1 MQKRNHRVNIGQ
13 KKAEILT
20 FYLSFLLNGATNFH
34 LCQVKIW
41 WHTSCFFHFEIN
53 FLTIEKEV
61 IMTLVKRNGSLLN
74 PLPML
79 FDDFF
84 NRDLLNWGNS
94 NFSDTN
100 TTIPAINIK
109 ETAGNYEVEVAAPGM
124 TKQDF
129 KVELDGNSLTISS
142 EKENLKN
149 EREDERYTQREFSY
163 QSFQRTFTLQK
174 DVVDIDKI
182 QAKYENGL
190 LHLLIPKKEEAK
202 QKPPRL
208 IQIS

>member
-1 MQKRNHRVNIGQ
+1 
-13 KKAEILT
+13 
-20 FYLSFLLNGATNFH
+20 
-34 LCQVKIW
+34 
-41 WHTSCFFHFEIN
+41 
-53 FLTIEKEV
+53 
-61 IMTLVKRNGSLLN
+61 MTLVKRNGNLLN

-84 NRDLLNWGNS
+84 SRDLFNWNNS

-100 TTIPAINIK
+100 TTIPAVNIK
-109 ETAGNYEVEVAAPGM
+109 ETPENYEVEVAAPGM
-124 TKQDF
+124 TKKDF

-142 EKENLKN
+142 ERSNQKEEK
-149 EREDERYTQREFSY
+149 EGERYFRKEFSY
-163 QSFQRTFTLQK
+163 QSFQRIFNLQK

-182 QAKYENGL
+182 EAKYENGL
-190 LHLLIPKKEEAK
+190 LHLMIPKKEEVK

>member
-1 MQKRNHRVNIGQ
+1 
-13 KKAEILT
+13 
-20 FYLSFLLNGATNFH
+20 
-34 LCQVKIW
+34 
-41 WHTSCFFHFEIN
+41 
-53 FLTIEKEV
+53 
-61 IMTLVKRNGSLLN
+61 MTLVKRNGNVLN
-74 PLPML
+74 SFPLL

-84 NRDLLNWGNS
+84 NQDLVNWGNL

-100 TTIPAINIK
+100 TTIPAVNIK
-109 ETAGNYEVEVAAPGM
+109 ETAENYEVEVAAPGM
-124 TKQDF
+124 TKKDF

-142 EKENLKN
+142 GKTN
-149 EREDERYTQREFSY
+149 EREEKEGERYIRKEFSY

>member
-1 MQKRNHRVNIGQ
+1 
-13 KKAEILT
+13 
-20 FYLSFLLNGATNFH
+20 
-34 LCQVKIW
+34 
-41 WHTSCFFHFEIN
+41 
-53 FLTIEKEV
+53 
-61 IMTLVKRNGSLLN
+61 MTLVKRNGNLLN
-74 PLPML
+74 PLPMV

-84 NRDLLNWGNS
+84 NRDLFNWGTS

-100 TTIPAINIK
+100 TTIPAVNIK
-109 ETAGNYEVEVAAPGM
+109 ETAENYEVEVAAPGM
-124 TKQDF
+124 TKKDF
-129 KVELDGNSLTISS
+129 KVELDGNSLIISS
-142 EKENLKN
+142 ERTSQKEEN
-149 EREDERYTQREFSY
+149 EGERYARKEFSY

-190 LHLLIPKKEEAK
+190 LHLHIPKKEEAK